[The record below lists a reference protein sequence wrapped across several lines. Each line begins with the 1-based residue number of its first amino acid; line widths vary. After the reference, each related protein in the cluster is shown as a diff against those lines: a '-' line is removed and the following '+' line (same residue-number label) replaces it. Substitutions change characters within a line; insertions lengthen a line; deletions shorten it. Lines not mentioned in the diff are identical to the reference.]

1 MQGYHITILG
11 AGRVGQTLGRFWA
24 RVGHRI
30 RHVICRTP
38 TAATQAVAFIGA
50 GEPMLYDHYL
60 TAATPAPGE
69 VIFLTTP
76 DRAITATACQLAHHI
91 EAWTGV
97 TVLHCSGALS
107 STALAALQQQGAWVG
122 SMHPL
127 HAFGTPLLD
136 PQALAGV
143 YWCIEGSAPA
153 NTVARQL
160 ISDLHGHANEIPP
173 ASKILYHAAAA
184 VTGNQ
189 ITALMSLG
197 FGLLE
202 HCGIPPSQA
211 RAMLIRLSEGVLQH
225 MKAEGEIAAL
235 AGPISRG
242 DAETVARHVDTLR
255 ALPSIYL
262 EVYRG
267 LSRQLVHLAERK
279 GSAPAEALAEITRLL
294 QDEAKDA
301 N

>member
-1 MQGYHITILG
+1 MQGYHITMLG
-11 AGRVGQTLGRFWA
+11 AGRVGQTLGRLWA
-24 RVGHRI
+24 RVGHRMT
-30 RHVICRTP
+30 RVICRTP
-38 TAATQAVAFIGA
+38 AAATQAVAFIGA
-50 GEPMLYDHYL
+50 GEPMSYDDYL
-60 TAATPAPGE
+60 ISVAPVPGE

-76 DRAITATACQLAHHI
+76 DGVITATAVQLAHHI
-91 EAWTGV
+91 AAWAGV

-107 STALAALQQQGAWVG
+107 STALAAVQQQGAWVG

-127 HAFGTPLLD
+127 HAFGTPLSDPHILD
-136 PQALAGV
+136 GV

-160 ISDLHGHANEIPP
+160 IRDVHGHANEIAP
-173 ASKILYHAAAA
+173 ASKVLYHAAAA

-197 FGLLE
+197 FELLE
-202 HCGIPPSQA
+202 HCGIPPLQA
-211 RAMLIRLSEGVLQH
+211 RAMLIRLSEGVLQR

-242 DAETVARHVDTLR
+242 DAETVAQHVEALQ
-255 ALPSIYL
+255 ALPPIYL

-267 LSRQLVHLAERK
+267 LSRQLVHLTGRK
-279 GSAPAEALAEITRLL
+279 GSASVEALAEIGRLL
-294 QDEAKDA
+294 QQAARDA
-301 N
+301 T